1 MHFLITATNS
11 LILHPRK
18 LMPIWILILYTCSTC
33 DLDLV
38 FVGHWSGCSSNR
50 HSLDSD
56 HVVKA
61 ETNPASTSQCS
72 LGNDS
77 GRDSPIPPES
87 RYSYD
92 INRHAQWRNTSKE
105 SISKTKYK
113 LANSACAPKTTQN
126 QNMNVKIGKSKLVK
140 ILQKHCEHTKNYQ
153 TSMYW

>member
-1 MHFLITATNS
+1 
-11 LILHPRK
+11 
-18 LMPIWILILYTCSTC
+18 MPMNIDKTTVYTGSTC

-87 RYSYD
+87 RYSYY
-92 INRHAQWRNTSKE
+92 INRHRDETHPKQASA
-105 SISKTKYK
+105 K
-113 LANSACAPKTTQN
+113 LNINLQIQN
-126 QNMNVKIGKSKLVK
+126 VHQKLHKIR
-140 ILQKHCEHTKNYQ
+140 T
-153 TSMYW
+153 

>member
-1 MHFLITATNS
+1 
-11 LILHPRK
+11 
-18 LMPIWILILYTCSTC
+18 MPMNIDKTTVYTGSTC

-38 FVGHWSGCSSNR
+38 LVGHWSGCSSNR

-87 RYSYD
+87 RYSYY
-92 INRHAQWRNTSKE
+92 INRHRD
-105 SISKTKYK
+105 KTH
-113 LANSACAPKTTQN
+113 PKQA
-126 QNMNVKIGKSKLVK
+126 
-140 ILQKHCEHTKNYQ
+140 
-153 TSMYW
+153 